1 VSVHSKRILE
11 YVSNE
16 VPSGLVNGINTSF
29 VLGNVPINS
38 SERVSLNG
46 LIQFEGISKDYILSG
61 STVIF
66 TKPPKTN
73 NKIFVSYFK

>member
-16 VPSGLVNGINTSF
+16 VPSGLINGTNTIF
-29 VLGNVPINS
+29 VLSNVPVNS

-61 STVIF
+61 STITF
-66 TKPPKTN
+66 TKAPKTN